1 MERIFKKIMV
11 VLTIMLAVVIVIGM
25 WYLAI
30 NMITKLDNQPL
41 FAIIAVFGCICMTIA
56 AKKALFEM
64 IECIDK
70 DELL

>member
-1 MERIFKKIMV
+1 MV

-41 FAIIAVFGCICMTIA
+41 FAIIAVLGCICMTIA